1 MPLPALQDY
10 APIFPEIFLAVS
22 AMLLLM
28 YGVFAGDSE
37 SEVPGWVGIFILI
50 ATGFFVVNQGNATV
64 QLADGAVIVD
74 PFARFMKLLI
84 LAGSVFALIL
94 SFDYLRDAKILKFEF
109 PVLVLLSTFGMML
122 MASANNLISLYLAL
136 ELQSLA
142 LYVLAAFRRDS
153 VFSAEAGLKYFVLGA
168 LSSGLLL
175 YGCSLVYGFTG
186 TTSFT
191 GIAAVLQG
199 PERSIGLIFGLVFI
213 LSGIAFKLSAVP
225 FHMWTPD
232 VYQGAP
238 TPVTAFFAA
247 GPKVAAFAMLIRV
260 VLDAFPAAAT
270 DWKQI
275 VIAISVGS
283 MALGAF
289 AAIGQINIK
298 RLMAYS
304 SIGHVGYALVGLSTG
319 TPEGIQGVLIYL
331 AIYVPMTLGTF
342 ACILAMRRGGNACR
356 GHRRTVRLVAA
367 PAYAGFHACHIA
379 VFHGGHSAAGRFL
392 RQILRVS
399 GGDPIGSVLAGGGRR
414 RHLGDQRLLLSGD
427 HLQNVLPGT
436 GGGVRADDGKT
447 PLRTG
452 SHGHHHLV
460 PVHPAQHSGD
470 GRRRRRQ
477 VAVLGPP
484 RCTMAA
490 STCRADTA
498 WPSTRASTPP
508 MPKRSGWRRQGEA
521 GGLWIWAGTQQSGRG
536 RAGRGWASP
545 AGNLHASLL
554 LRPRVPL
561 ATALQ
566 LSLLAGVAAHDAV
579 SALAA
584 GAGVAAGS
592 G

>member
-37 SEVPGWVGIFILI
+37 NEAPGWLGIFLLV
-50 ATGFFVVNQGNATV
+50 ATGFFIVNQGQATV

-84 LAGSVFALIL
+84 LAGSAFALIL

-109 PVLVLLSTFGMML
+109 PVLVLLSTVGMLL

-175 YGCSLVYGFTG
+175 YGCSLIYGFTG

-191 GIAAVLQG
+191 GIAAILQS
-199 PERSIGLIFGLVFI
+199 ERSIGLIFGLVFL

-238 TPVTAFFAA
+238 TPVTAYLAA

-260 VLDAFPAAAT
+260 VMDAFPAAAG

-289 AAIGQINIK
+289 AAIGQTNIK

-342 ACILAMRRGGNACR
+342 ACILAMRRGGTHVEDIAELS
-356 GHRRTVRLVAA
+356 GLSRRQPMLAFMLA
-367 PAYAGFHACHIA
+367 ILLFSMAGIPPLAGFFAKFYVFLAAIQSGLFWLA
-379 VFHGGHSAAGRFL
+379 VVGVVTSVISAFYYLAIISKMYFQEPAEAFEPMTAKLRF
-392 RQILRVS
+392 
-399 GGDPIGSVLAGGGRR
+399 VLAVMGIIT
-414 RHLGDQRLLLSGD
+414 LFLFIPLNIL
-427 HLQNVLPGT
+427 VT
-436 GGGVRADDGKT
+436 AAD
-447 PLRTG
+447 
-452 SHGHHHLV
+452 
-460 PVHPAQHSGD
+460 
-470 GRRRRRQ
+470 
-477 VAVLGPP
+477 
-484 RCTMAA
+484 AA
-490 STCRADTA
+490 A
-498 WPSTRASTPP
+498 
-508 MPKRSGWRRQGEA
+508 RS
-521 GGLWIWAGTQQSGRG
+521 LF
-536 RAGRGWASP
+536 
-545 AGNLHASLL
+545 
-554 LRPRVPL
+554 
-561 ATALQ
+561 
-566 LSLLAGVAAHDAV
+566 
-579 SALAA
+579 
-584 GAGVAAGS
+584 
-592 G
+592 